1 MPRKDAILKIRLA
14 EDLKAEVEAVAD
26 STGETV
32 AVIVRQALRDYI
44 DRRRASSGS
53 RAKQAEQP
61 QRTDYYSPAPPAL
74 KVAEQGKMESLHAS
88 DAKPG
93 GPFPTDNGEGA
104 A

>member
-44 DRRRASSGS
+44 DRRR
-53 RAKQAEQP
+53 KP
-61 QRTDYYSPAPPAL
+61 RTDYPGATIPAL
-74 KVAEQGKMESLHAS
+74 KVAESHDESMGKPSALPATDAS
-88 DAKPG
+88 PG
-93 GPFPTDNGEGA
+93 TSSPSGSKEGA